1 MERIIWTPT
10 ELTEKSYRNSHIW
23 DPSYQ
28 EPLLLEGAIQAYS
41 SLIPEIIIC
50 ESFEEAMA
58 YGDFDE
64 SIALDHIRADR
75 SLSSLIAQRELQNK
89 KVRLAIGSGEADA
102 E

>member
-1 MERIIWTPT
+1 
-10 ELTEKSYRNSHIW
+10 
-23 DPSYQ
+23 
-28 EPLLLEGAIQAYS
+28 
-41 SLIPEIIIC
+41 
-50 ESFEEAMA
+50 MA

-89 KVRLAIGSGEADA
+89 KVRLAIGSGERLDG